1 VSLSSTQAEV
11 EALVELVKEITWF
24 QGFLESIDITIKLP
38 TSLYTDNQSAIALSD
53 EGNHLRRSKHYVVRT
68 AYLRE
73 QVEAGNISINHIAG
87 TENPT
92 DLFTK
97 ALNGKLL
104 LRPIH
109 RKLP

>member
-1 VSLSSTQAEV
+1 M
-11 EALVELVKEITWF
+11 
-24 QGFLESIDITIKLP
+24 P
-38 TSLYTDNQSAIALSD
+38 TKLYTDNQSAIALAD

-73 QVEAGNISINHIAG
+73 NVEVGNISIHHIPG

-97 ALNGKLL
+97 ALSGKLL
-104 LRPIH
+104 VKHTNAILGGDSP
-109 RKLP
+109 